1 MSRIPTKKSRH
12 IVVDG
17 KSYRWML
24 KGKSRF
30 MGSSAYALCLTVQ
43 EEVDR
48 PGDVLQAV
56 LVDNSGIT
64 DNDISNGVA
73 SQRKASL
80 TPADVIVV
88 IQQAIRAGWV
98 PNEHTGATYGVY
110 GDLMLKD
117 FKIEKAREPIKTI
130 WERLM
135 EDETQPQAAQ
145 LRIKHK

>member
-1 MSRIPTKKSRH
+1 
-12 IVVDG
+12 
-17 KSYRWML
+17 ML
-24 KGKSRF
+24 KGHSRWI
-30 MGSSAYALCLTVQ
+30 GSSPYALCLTVQ

-56 LVDNSGIT
+56 LVNRSGIT
-64 DNDISNGVA
+64 DDDIRDGVC

-88 IQQAIRAGWV
+88 IQQAIRAGWI
-98 PNEHTGATYGVY
+98 PNEHTGAAYEVY
-110 GDLMLKD
+110 GELKLKD

-135 EDETQPQAAQ
+135 EDETQPKAEQ